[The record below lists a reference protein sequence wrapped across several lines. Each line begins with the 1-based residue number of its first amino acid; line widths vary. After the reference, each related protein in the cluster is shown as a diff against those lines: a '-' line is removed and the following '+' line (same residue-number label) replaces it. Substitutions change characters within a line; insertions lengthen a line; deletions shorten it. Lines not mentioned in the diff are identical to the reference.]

1 MTVCKVDIDP
11 DLPNRIAVWSDYRLK
26 DAVKSVPGARW
37 NADLRRWHVPLTWP
51 ACLALRAEVGEFLE
65 IGADLRAWASD
76 QREVKDELIR
86 LRTMVAPDTLDDL
99 AGDDDE
105 LLPGFAE
112 LFPHQLVDAQCI
124 ALAGSYLITNETGTG
139 KSRGALA
146 GLSLLNE
153 DAGSSPIF
161 PLMIVCP
168 KSMIQTWTREVDG
181 FFPGIDVSEC
191 RGTPSKVKKA
201 LEPGHD
207 IYVIAYDTLWRYSR
221 LAPFPTVKL
230 SDDEKRDKEVQ
241 LLDLGSIILDECHRI
256 KNPKSKRTRACW
268 QICENATFKVG
279 LTGTPI
285 QDQPEDM
292 WAVLRALFHDE
303 YPTKTSY
310 VERYLEVDYNRWGGR
325 EITGVHPTR
334 KGEFFANLDAVMRRI
349 TKDAAGLKL
358 PPKLF
363 EMRWVDLPA
372 KMRKAYDDMRKSLAA
387 ELEGGS
393 LLTAKSSLE
402 AAGRLIQ
409 LANASGEVDPD
420 GKFHMELPSPK
431 IEAFLDDVA
440 EGDFDGEQIVVYSD
454 SRQLIELL
462 SKAMIDKGLLHGLIT
477 GDVTGDDRQEVMDSF
492 QAGFL
497 PFCLITR
504 AGGEGITLTAAST
517 MVRLIRSWSYTA
529 HAQAEDRVHR
539 IGSERHSSIRIIDYV
554 TTDTVEEGQIV
565 RLSAKES
572 RAQEVLRDS
581 ELLALL
587 K

>member
-1 MTVCKVDIDP
+1 VTTCKIDIDP
-11 DLPNRIAVWSDYRLK
+11 DLPGRIAVWSDYRLK
-26 DAVKSVPGARW
+26 DAIKSVPGARW
-37 NADLRRWHVPLTWP
+37 DADRRRWHVPLTWP

-65 IGADLRAWASD
+65 IMPDLRTWATD
-76 QREVKDELIR
+76 QSELKAELRR
-86 LRTMVAPDTLDDL
+86 LRNMVEPDEIRASADWE
-99 AGDDDE
+99 G
-105 LLPGFAE
+105 LPGFEA

-146 GLSLLNE
+146 GLSLLHKNVA
-153 DAGSSPIF
+153 DGVF
-161 PLMIVCP
+161 PVMIVCP
-168 KSMIQTWTREVDG
+168 KSMIQTWGRETLG
-181 FFPGIDVSEC
+181 FFPDADISEC
-191 RGTPSKVKKA
+191 RGTPSVVKKA

-207 IYVIAYDTLWRYSR
+207 VYIIAYDTLWRYSR

-230 SDDEKRDKEVQ
+230 SDEEKRDKEVQ
-241 LLDLGSIILDECHRI
+241 ALKLGTVVLDECHRI

-268 QICENATFKVG
+268 QICDHSEYHVG

-292 WAVLRALFHDE
+292 WAVLRGLFHDE

-325 EITGVHPTR
+325 EITGVHPVR
-334 KGEFFANLDAVMRRI
+334 KDEFFGNLDAVMRRI

-358 PPKLF
+358 PPKMY
-363 EMRWVDLPA
+363 EMRWVDLPS
-372 KMRKAYDDMRKSLAA
+372 KMRKAYDDMRKSLVA
-387 ELEGGS
+387 ELETTT
-393 LLTAKSSLE
+393 LRAKSSLE

-409 LANASGEVDPD
+409 LANASGDVDED
-420 GKFHMELPSPK
+420 GKFHMAAPSPK
-431 IEAFLDDVA
+431 IDAFMEDIA
-440 EGDFDGEQIVVYSD
+440 EGDFDGEQVVVYSD
-454 SRQLIELL
+454 SRQLIDLL
-462 SKAMIDKGLLHGLIT
+462 SQAMIDKKILHGLIT
-477 GDVTGDDRQEVMDSF
+477 GDVTGDDRQAVMDAF
-492 QAGFL
+492 QAGTL
-497 PFCLITR
+497 PYCLITR

-539 IGSERHSSIRIIDYV
+539 IGSERHSVIRIIDYV

-572 RAQEVLRDS
+572 RAQEVLRDA
-581 ELLALL
+581 ELLAML